1 MVTGHDDEHD
11 FLDDSWQTRRFVSPS
26 IHEEE
31 RNRKAGEKT
40 RKKTLRI
47 PADIKYYKRTYE
59 PISYQRLSLSEQLR
73 IASGVQQAVIKV
85 TSYGKG
91 FDKVMGHLQYL
102 SRDFDLP
109 LETQDKALL
118 LTREESMDL
127 LASWQASYFDT
138 RKNSRDTVHY
148 VFSAPPGTERGQ
160 FKAITREFLS
170 EEYEGEHDYL
180 FVEHDDTEHP
190 HIHAVVCM
198 RSIQGRKL
206 DPRKKYLQ
214 TMRKRFAEKC
224 RDNGIILASSR
235 RFERGLSGKSSKSEL
250 VQMRQK
256 RQHLPEVDKRFVARI
271 KTEIESSSSHID
283 VSHESRLKRHQFVR
297 NQFYDSAKKL
307 YKNYMATEESKRQDK
322 EILAAQL
329 LLDYAKSFHQE
340 KSRADFL
347 KEKQHSQSITTSDYN
362 PFARPLSQKK
372 SRVQE
377 KDCEPDLSD

>member
-1 MVTGHDDEHD
+1 MGTGPDNEHD
-11 FLDDSWQTRRFVSPS
+11 FLDGSWQTRRFVSPL

-31 RNRKAGEKT
+31 RNRNAGEKAS
-40 RKKTLRI
+40 KKPLRI
-47 PADIKYYKRTYE
+47 HADIKYYKRTKE
-59 PISYQRLSLSEQLR
+59 ALSYQRLSLSEQLR

-91 FDKVMGHLQYL
+91 FDKVMGHLQYI
-102 SRDFDLP
+102 SREFDLP
-109 LETQDKALL
+109 LETQDKTLL
-118 LTREESMDL
+118 LTREESIDL
-127 LASWQASYFDT
+127 LASWQASYFDN

-148 VFSAPPGTERGQ
+148 VFSAPPGTQRGQ

-190 HIHAVVCM
+190 HIHAVVCI

-224 RDNGIILASSR
+224 RDNGIMLASSR
-235 RFERGLSGKSSKSEL
+235 RFERGISGKSSKSEL

-271 KTEIESSSSHID
+271 KTEIESSSLNDLSHD
-283 VSHESRLKRHQFVR
+283 SRLKRHQFVR

-307 YKNYMATEESKRQDK
+307 YNNYMKTETSKRQDK
-322 EILAAQL
+322 EILAAKL

-347 KEKQHSQSITTSDYN
+347 KEKQHSQSITTAGSN
-362 PFARPLSQKK
+362 PYARPLTQKK
-372 SRVQE
+372 NRVQE
-377 KDCEPDLSD
+377 NDCEPDLPD